1 MNNDPFFYLEFVEL
15 DDYIHHLQKTIGRV
29 NPIRAE
35 HPDTRIEIAST
46 SGESDERGIRLI
58 SYQAV
63 LTRRF
68 EDHIAVCA
76 IPLLQTTNLHLQMEE
91 DALRAKVRESFDK
104 VCAMLGERGLVL
116 ERGKW
121 RLEPPRCLN

>member
-1 MNNDPFFYLEFVEL
+1 MNNGTLAYLEFTEL
-15 DDYIHHLQKTIGRV
+15 DDYIRHLKERV
-29 NPIRAE
+29 GMFNPTKAE
-35 HPDTRIEIAST
+35 HPDTRIEITST

-63 LTRRF
+63 LTHCF

-76 IPLLQTTNLHLQMEE
+76 IPLLQTTNFHLQTEK
-91 DALRAKVRESFDK
+91 DALRAKVHENFDK
-104 VCAMLGERGLVL
+104 MCAMLGERGLVL

-121 RLEPPRCLN
+121 RLESPKYIN